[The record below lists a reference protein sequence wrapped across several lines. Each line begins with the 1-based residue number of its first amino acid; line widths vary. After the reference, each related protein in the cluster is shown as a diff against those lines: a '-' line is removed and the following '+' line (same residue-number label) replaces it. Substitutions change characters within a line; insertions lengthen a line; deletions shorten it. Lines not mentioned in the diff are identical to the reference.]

1 VLRYNWISNFLK
13 SFFLAYINENNEPK
27 RPVIVHR
34 AILGSVERMIAILT
48 ENFAGKW
55 PLWISPRQVMVVPVA
70 LVFNDYAKSV
80 RDEFHKAGF
89 YSDVAL
95 DDDTMQKKIAL
106 AQQAQ
111 YNFILVVGEKES
123 KSGTVNIRTRDMQV
137 LGTKSVADT
146 IAEFRELVAKY
157 S

>member
-1 VLRYNWISNFLK
+1 
-13 SFFLAYINENNEPK
+13 
-27 RPVIVHR
+27 
-34 AILGSVERMIAILT
+34 MIAILT

-55 PLWISPRQVMVVPVA
+55 PLWLSPRQVMVVPVA
-70 LVFNDYAKSV
+70 QVFNDYAKSV

-89 YSDVAL
+89 YADSAL

-111 YNFILVVGEKES
+111 YNFILVVGEKEAS
-123 KSGTVNIRTRDMQV
+123 SGMVNIRTRDMAV

-146 IAEFRELVAKY
+146 IADLRELVAKY